1 MDDLADQPDDEDQNE
16 DSDVE
21 EDGSD
26 EGRPEMTF
34 DSMKSDRN
42 GVCSE

>member
-34 DSMKSDRN
+34 VSMKSDRN
-42 GVCSE
+42 GV